1 KMSFDYEACQ
11 DAAQYLRLSREQI
24 IANQTQKPDGKKYVW
39 FPDKENA
46 YVKGELIKTDK
57 GKCTIKACEG
67 GKEMTVKEDDLQEM
81 NPPRY
86 EKCEDMAGMTFL
98 NEASVLNNLRS
109 RYESFMI
116 YTYSGLFCV
125 TVNPYKMLPVYA
137 PYVISAYKGKRRTE
151 MPPHLYSIADNAYTE
166 MLMNRENQS
175 MLITGES
182 GAGKTVN
189 TKKVIQYFALVAAF
203 GGSQDDGKGTLED
216 QIVQCNPAMEAF
228 GNAKTVRN
236 DNSSRFGK
244 FIRIHFGS
252 TGLLASGDIEHYLLE
267 KSRVIYQQ
275 EGERNYHIFYQ
286 IISGSKPELIDQLL
300 VTKDPYDY
308 RSISQGVVSV
318 PSMDDGAEL
327 LLTDD
332 AFRVLGFNQEE
343 ISGIYRLMAGIMHQ
357 QNMKFKNKQR
367 EEQAEPDG
375 TEDADKVAY
384 LFGLNSADFI
394 KYLCHPRVKVGNEY
408 VTKGQSCNQASFAL
422 SKGLFGRHFDWLV
435 KLINQ
440 TLSTKLPRSFF
451 IGVLDIAGFEI
462 FDSNSFEQLCINFTN
477 EKLQQFF
484 NHHMFVLEQ
493 EEYKKE
499 GIDWV
504 FIDFGMDLAACI
516 ELIEKPLG
524 IMSILE
530 EECMFPKAS
539 DDTFK
544 EKLYQNHLGKSKA
557 FGKPVKKTKYEAHFE
572 LYHYAGTVQYNIC
585 GWLEK
590 NKDPLNNS
598 VVDLYKKASMKLM
611 QTIWEGYVSP
621 EEAASGGGGKGG
633 KRKKGGSFMTV
644 SSLHRQSLNALMT
657 NLRSTAPHFVRCL
670 IPNERKCPGEM
681 DSHLVLHQLRCN
693 GVLEGIRICRK
704 GFPNRVPYGDFKQ
717 RYRILNPNAA
727 PEGQFMDSKKSSE
740 KLLGSIDINHEAYKL
755 GHTKV
760 FFRAGMIGKLEEM
773 RDNKL
778 SSIFKL
784 IQARMRGMLM
794 RREYQKMIE
803 RRQACRII
811 QSNLRAF
818 FGMANCE
825 WMKLMFKI
833 KPLLKTA
840 ESAKELEM
848 EKEFAETK
856 VNLEKETKRRK
867 ELEEMQVSF
876 IQEKNDLVMQLQAQ
890 QDQIDDGEDR
900 CDQLI
905 KTKVELD
912 GKIKELTERL
922 EDEEELNNE
931 LVSKKRKLEDECSEL
946 KKDIDDLE
954 ITLAKVE
961 KEKHATENKLKNL
974 QEELAT
980 QDEQIAKLQKEKKAL
995 QEAHQQTLD
1004 DLQSEEDKVNSLT
1017 KQKAKL
1023 EQQVDDLE
1031 ASLEQEKKLR
1041 MELERTKRKLEGD
1054 LRLTQETVMDLE
1066 NDKQR
1071 LEEKLKKQEFEYSQ
1085 LATKLEDEQALVSQ
1099 LQKKIKELQA
1109 RIEELEEEI
1118 EAERAARAKV
1128 EKQRADLSRELEELS
1143 ERLEEAGGA
1152 TAAQIELNKRRE
1164 AEFAKL
1170 RRELEE
1176 SNLGHEA
1183 TVSTLRKKHADTSSE
1198 MSEQVNNLTRIQDLV
1213 DKLQIKVKTYKRQ
1226 AEEAVKQANT
1236 NLSKYRKLQH
1246 ELDDAEER
1254 AEMAEQ
1260 EVRLVSGQRKRILT
1274 NYTEPDQQSNSFEQL
1289 CINFTN
1295 EKLQQFF
1302 NHHMFV
1308 LEQEEYKKEGID
1320 WVFIDFGMDLAACIE
1335 LIEKVIQKGSYTLK
1349 QIRTFCLEN
1358 TRHNIYVL
1366 VMSAQKKVSRPSVTV
1381 YQLVNT
1387 VILKCSCKR
1396 RWRKRRQTQEGR
1408 FLYDSCRII
1417 QSNLR
1422 AFFGMA
1428 NCEWMKLMFKI
1439 KPLLKTAESAK
1450 ELEEMEKEF
1459 AETKVNLEK
1468 ETKRRK
1474 ELEEMQVSFIQEK
1487 NDLVMQLQAQQDQ
1500 IDDGE
1505 DRCDQLIKTKVELD
1519 GKIKELTERL
1529 EDEEELNN
1537 ELVSK
1542 KRKLEDECSELK
1554 KDIDDLEITLAKVE
1568 KEKHATENKVSQQYS
1583 NLKNLQEEL
1592 ATQDE
1597 QIAKLQKEKKA
1608 LQEAHQQTLDDLQS
1622 EEDKVNSLTK
1632 QKAKLEQQVD
1642 DLEASLEQEKKLR
1655 MELERTKRKLE
1666 GDLRL
1671 TQETVMDLENDKQR
1685 LEEKLK
1691 KQEFEYS
1698 QLATKLEDEQALV
1711 SQLQKKIKELQARI
1725 EELEEELEAERA
1737 ARAKV
1742 EKQRADLSRE
1752 LEELSERLEEAG
1764 GATAAQIR
1772 ELENEL
1778 DSEQRRNGESVK
1790 SQRKIE
1796 RRLKEVSYQGE
1807 EDKKNLTRIQDLVD
1821 KLQIKVKTYKRQA
1834 EEAEEQANTNLSKYR
1849 KLQHELDDAEERAEM
1864 AESQL
1869 NKMRSKAR
1877 DTKGEK

>member
-1 KMSFDYEACQ
+1 MSFDYEACQ
-11 DAAQYLRLSREQI
+11 DAAQYLRLSREKI
-24 IANQTQKPDGKKYVW
+24 IENQTQKPDGKKYVW
-39 FPDKENA
+39 FPTKAEA
-46 YVKGELIKTDK
+46 YVKGELIKTEK
-57 GKCTIKACEG
+57 GKCTIKSIDE

-137 PYVISAYKGKRRTE
+137 PYVIAAYKGKRRTE

-189 TKKVIQYFALVAAF
+189 TKKVIQYFALVAAY
-203 GGSQDDGKGTLED
+203 GAAQDDGKGTLED

-308 RSISQGVVSV
+308 KSISQGVVTV
-318 PSMDDGAEL
+318 DNMDDGAEL

-343 ISGIYRLMAGIMHQ
+343 ISGIYRIMAGIMHQ

-394 KYLCHPRVKVGNEY
+394 KYICHPRVKVGNEY
-408 VTKGQSCNQASFAL
+408 VTKGQSCNQVSYGMGAL

-544 EKLYQNHLGKSKA
+544 DKLYQNHLGKSKA

-572 LYHYAGTVQYNIC
+572 LYHYAGTVAYNIC

-598 VVDLYKKASMKLM
+598 VVDLYKKASLKLM

-621 EEAASGGGGKGG
+621 EEAASGGGKGG

-644 SSLHRQSLNALMT
+644 SSLHRQSLNSLMT

-727 PEGQFMDSKKSSE
+727 PEGQFMDSKKTSE
-740 KLLGSIDINHEAYKL
+740 KLLGSIDIDHESYKL

-784 IQARMRGMLM
+784 IQGRMRGVLM

-803 RRQACRII
+803 RRQA
-811 QSNLRAF
+811 
-818 FGMANCE
+818 
-825 WMKLMFKI
+825 
-833 KPLLKTA
+833 
-840 ESAKELEM
+840 
-848 EKEFAETK
+848 
-856 VNLEKETKRRK
+856 
-867 ELEEMQVSF
+867 
-876 IQEKNDLVMQLQAQ
+876 
-890 QDQIDDGEDR
+890 
-900 CDQLI
+900 
-905 KTKVELD
+905 
-912 GKIKELTERL
+912 
-922 EDEEELNNE
+922 
-931 LVSKKRKLEDECSEL
+931 
-946 KKDIDDLE
+946 
-954 ITLAKVE
+954 
-961 KEKHATENKLKNL
+961 
-974 QEELAT
+974 
-980 QDEQIAKLQKEKKAL
+980 
-995 QEAHQQTLD
+995 
-1004 DLQSEEDKVNSLT
+1004 
-1017 KQKAKL
+1017 
-1023 EQQVDDLE
+1023 
-1031 ASLEQEKKLR
+1031 
-1041 MELERTKRKLEGD
+1041 
-1054 LRLTQETVMDLE
+1054 
-1066 NDKQR
+1066 
-1071 LEEKLKKQEFEYSQ
+1071 
-1085 LATKLEDEQALVSQ
+1085 
-1099 LQKKIKELQA
+1099 
-1109 RIEELEEEI
+1109 
-1118 EAERAARAKV
+1118 
-1128 EKQRADLSRELEELS
+1128 
-1143 ERLEEAGGA
+1143 
-1152 TAAQIELNKRRE
+1152 
-1164 AEFAKL
+1164 
-1170 RRELEE
+1170 
-1176 SNLGHEA
+1176 
-1183 TVSTLRKKHADTSSE
+1183 
-1198 MSEQVNNLTRIQDLV
+1198 
-1213 DKLQIKVKTYKRQ
+1213 
-1226 AEEAVKQANT
+1226 
-1236 NLSKYRKLQH
+1236 
-1246 ELDDAEER
+1246 
-1254 AEMAEQ
+1254 
-1260 EVRLVSGQRKRILT
+1260 
-1274 NYTEPDQQSNSFEQL
+1274 
-1289 CINFTN
+1289 
-1295 EKLQQFF
+1295 
-1302 NHHMFV
+1302 
-1308 LEQEEYKKEGID
+1308 
-1320 WVFIDFGMDLAACIE
+1320 
-1335 LIEKVIQKGSYTLK
+1335 
-1349 QIRTFCLEN
+1349 
-1358 TRHNIYVL
+1358 
-1366 VMSAQKKVSRPSVTV
+1366 
-1381 YQLVNT
+1381 
-1387 VILKCSCKR
+1387 
-1396 RWRKRRQTQEGR
+1396 
-1408 FLYDSCRII
+1408 CRII

-1519 GKIKELTERL
+1519 GKIKELTE
-1529 EDEEELNN
+1529 
-1537 ELVSK
+1537 K
-1542 KRKLEDECSELK
+1542 SEMK
-1554 KDIDDLEITLAKVE
+1554 MEIDDLASNVESVTKAKLNYE
-1568 KEKHATENKVSQQYS
+1568 KMARNLEEQLNETKMKNDNFTKEVNELNAAKARLSSENGEFGRQLDEREHLMAQLTRSKNSSSQQIDELKRVVEEETKAKAALAHAVQASRHDNDLLREQYEEEQEAKAELQRALSKANAEVAQWRNKYETDAIQRTEELEEAKKKLALRLQEAEEQVEAMQAKAASLDKTKNRLQGEVEDLTIDLERS
-1583 NLKNLQEEL
+1583 NAGAAALDKKQRNFDKVLSEHKQKAEEVQVELEQSQKEARSLSTELFKMKNAYEEALDGLETVKRENKNLQEEIADL
-1592 ATQDE
+1592 TDQLGEGGKSIHELEKAKRTLEHERNEIQAALEEAEGAMEGEESKVLRLQVEVAQMKQEFERKIAEKEEEVDTQRRNQQRSIESMQTTLDSESKARQEAVRIKKKMEGDLNDLEIQLGHANRQASEAQKQAKSIQSHVKDLEMQVDE
-1597 QIAKLQKEKKA
+1597 AQRHAED
-1608 LQEAHQQTLDDLQS
+1608 LQEQS
-1622 EEDKVNSLTK
+1622 AVIERRGNLLTAEIEELRS
-1632 QKAKLEQQVD
+1632 ALEQA
-1642 DLEASLEQEKKLR
+1642 ERGRKLAET
-1655 MELERTKRKLE
+1655 ELLDSSERSNMLHTQNTALINQKRKLE
-1666 GDLRL
+1666 GELQTMQGEVEEAVQEQRNAEEKAKKSIVDAATMAEELKKEQDLSSHLERMKKNME
-1671 TQETVMDLENDKQR
+1671 QTVKDLQQR
-1685 LEEKLK
+1685 LDEAENIALKGGK
-1691 KQEFEYS
+1691 KQV
-1698 QLATKLEDEQALV
+1698 QKLE
-1711 SQLQKKIKELQARI
+1711 ARI
-1725 EELEEELEAERA
+1725 
-1737 ARAKV
+1737 
-1742 EKQRADLSRE
+1742 RE
-1752 LEELSERLEEAG
+1752 LENEVDSEQRRNSDSVKNQRKFERRLKEVTYQGEEDKKNLTRIQDLVDKLQIKVKTYKRQAEEAEEQANTNLSKYRKLQHELDDAEERAEMAESQLNKMRSKARDMKSDKYLSSHLERMKKNMEQTVKDLQQRLDEAENIELKG
-1764 GATAAQIR
+1764 SKKQVQKLETRIR

-1778 DSEQRRNGESVK
+1778 DSEQRRNGDSVK
-1790 SQRKIE
+1790 SQRKVE
-1796 RRLKEVSYQGE
+1796 RRLKEVTYQGE

-1877 DTKGEK
+1877 DTKDSTGSLL